1 MSANVMVG
9 VRSTSNVGEV
19 IYSLLRMQPPEIS
32 SITGLCVLDTLTATS
47 KISLAAGLQLS
58 VALAMV
64 VVYLFGVGGVA
75 CVRWLQVGTWACW
88 LCVKPLWWDWGL
100 GTGCWGL
107 GTGCLGLQVG
117 SSMCRVRLLRVGTQE
132 LWRSLAQSHVVGGWR
147 LQSLLGACVCGW
159 LVQGCSK
166 LAARSAGPRQV
177 APDEADTIQQ
187 VPASPSAVEA
197 VAEPEGPGVCLLH
210 DGPRSGDV
218 TGPVLSCSFAGL
230 FALFT

>member
-1 MSANVMVG
+1 M
-9 VRSTSNVGEV
+9 E
-19 IYSLLRMQPPEIS
+19 E
-32 SITGLCVLDTLTATS
+32 
-47 KISLAAGLQLS
+47 
-58 VALAMV
+58 
-64 VVYLFGVGGVA
+64 FGAVA
-75 CVRWLQVGTWACW
+75 CS
-88 LCVKPLWWDWGL
+88 
-100 GTGCWGL
+100 GC
-107 GTGCLGLQVG
+107 
-117 SSMCRVRLLRVGTQE
+117 
-132 LWRSLAQSHVVGGWR
+132 

-197 VAEPEGPGVCLLH
+197 VAEPEGLGVCLLH

-218 TGPVLSCSFAGL
+218 TVPVLTWSFAGL